1 MLPSESATVKN
12 GVRSVELH
20 FSLVFVV
27 SPAGLLSMRSRGA
40 RWVLAATLAVG
51 LISTRPAVVSAQ
63 SESDDKVPKRH
74 EPTRIYFGMWTTHL
88 NHEGVALD
96 NNWVVGL
103 TYRGFFGATFLNS
116 FGRRAFTAGIQRTL
130 VASAPRP
137 IGASLGLR
145 IGLVSGYD
153 GRFMQIARDTPVL
166 PFAQPFVTIDI
177 HHVGVEVS
185 YTFVVVSVAA
195 SYRF

>member
-1 MLPSESATVKN
+1 MLPPGSAAVKN
-12 GVRSVELH
+12 SVGVLELH
-20 FSLVFVV
+20 FSLAFAP
-27 SPAGLLSMRSRGA
+27 SPADQLNMQSRGV
-40 RWVLAATLAVG
+40 RWVSAATLAVG
-51 LISTRPAVVSAQ
+51 LISACPAVVNAQ
-63 SESDDKVPKRH
+63 SDSDHDVPKRH
-74 EPTRIYFGMWTTHL
+74 EPTRVYFGMWTTHL
-88 NHEGVALD
+88 KRDVVALD

-130 VASAPRP
+130 VASEPRP

-166 PFAQPFVTIDI
+166 PFAQPFVTVDLY
-177 HHVGVEVS
+177 HVGVEVS